1 MKESAAK
8 EELAAPASGGPVSN
22 RTSGHKPP
30 GRVDPLAVL
39 PVFLNLEGRR
49 VLVAGG
55 TAAAAWKAEL
65 LKACGAEVHVYALDL
80 DEAFVP
86 LLRAAPRGRLLHHRA
101 PWTPGNLAEMSL
113 AIGDCETE
121 EDARAFAQAAR
132 DAGVPVNVI
141 DKPAFCQFQFGS
153 IVNRSPAVI
162 AISTD
167 GAAPIL
173 AQAIRRRIEAVLP
186 PALKSWAV
194 LAKAIRQSVNDR
206 LAHGRP
212 RRAFWEA
219 FVDRA
224 FNANGEA
231 PPAATL
237 DTALEEIVATPPQGR
252 ISIIELAS
260 QDPELLTLKAVRRLQ
275 AADLI
280 VFDRG
285 IADDI
290 LLLAR
295 REAERRQ
302 AETGPDTRRNT
313 NIAPEEALLSDR
325 AQAGEHVVLLTSHPI
340 PKSTLLRFERHG
352 IEAEILH
359 SAAALPAS
367 TKGRKRAVISERYPA
382 RRPLEDGRRPGLVL

>member
-80 DEAFVP
+80 DDAFTP
-86 LLRAAPRGRLLHHRA
+86 LLRAGARGRLLYHRA
-101 PWTPGNLAEMSL
+101 PWAPGSLAGMSL
-113 AIGDCETE
+113 AIGDCETQ

-186 PALKSWAV
+186 PALKSWAE
-194 LAKAIRQSVNDR
+194 LAKSIRQSVNDR

-224 FNANGEA
+224 FGTNGAA
-231 PPAATL
+231 PSAAAF
-237 DTALEEIVATPPQGR
+237 DTALEELAANPQKGR

-260 QDPELLTLKAVRRLQ
+260 HDPELLTLKAVRRLQ

-285 IADDI
+285 VADDI

-302 AETGPDTRRNT
+302 AEASPDTWRGT
-313 NIAPEEALLSDR
+313 NIVPEEALLSDR
-325 AQAGEHVVLLTSHPI
+325 AQAGEHVVLLTSRPVS
-340 PKSTLLRFERHG
+340 KSAMLRFERHG

-367 TKGRKRAVISERYPA
+367 AQVRTPPGRSERYPA
-382 RRPLEDGRRPGLVL
+382 RGPLEESRRPNLVL